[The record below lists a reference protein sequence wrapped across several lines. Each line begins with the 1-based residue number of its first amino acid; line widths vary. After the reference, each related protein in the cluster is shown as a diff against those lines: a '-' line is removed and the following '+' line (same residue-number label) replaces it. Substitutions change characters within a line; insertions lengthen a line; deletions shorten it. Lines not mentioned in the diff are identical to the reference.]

1 MHALSAFLD
10 RDPICQVAEFGEV
23 KDMLESSNHSF
34 ERQRFG
40 GQGPDA
46 DLSVECIGRSESGE
60 FSFMQKSLPN
70 FNAVYDVIQK
80 KGQCMISG
88 FKRLEDV
95 SDALKRYGDVRAY
108 HASNQDPAILAGGK
122 ILGAIWNDSG
132 DPGLGINIFAIK
144 NTESGESN
152 VYDFVL
158 EPGQVVLWDPSEV
171 QYLPLSPNSEGDRTS
186 SWYCSFTVVVDPKTI
201 DAAKQHLEQ
210 FQGPFGLRTQSQP
223 RYGSR

>member
-1 MHALSAFLD
+1 
-10 RDPICQVAEFGEV
+10 
-23 KDMLESSNHSF
+23 MLGNSDTSF
-34 ERQRFG
+34 EHQRSE
-40 GQGPDA
+40 QKRADVS
-46 DLSVECIGRSESGE
+46 DLSFESIGAPEYSCAVPELE
-60 FSFMQKSLPN
+60 EVSFMQKSLPN

-132 DPGLGINIFAIK
+132 EPGQDIHIAVIK
-144 NTESGESN
+144 PTESGTWESD
-152 VYDFVL
+152 DFVL
-158 EPGQVVLWDPSEV
+158 HPGQVVLWDPSEV
-171 QYLPLSPNSEGDRTS
+171 RYLPLSPNSEGDRS
-186 SWYCSFTVVVDPKTI
+186 PSWYCSFTVVVDPKTI
-201 DAAKQHLEQ
+201 DAAKQHLGQ
-210 FQGPFGLRTQSQP
+210 FQGPFGLWTQSQP